1 MKSMQQQIWDKMRE
15 RPDCIALSK
24 AYWALEEQC
33 QNEKKKLKKK
43 QKPLRR
49 VQKCLMAEME
59 SIRAITVHE
68 IDAAEA
74 AS

>member
-1 MKSMQQQIWDKMRE
+1 MKSMQQQIWDKMHGRT
-15 RPDCIALSK
+15 DYTALNK

-59 SIRAITVHE
+59 SIRAIAVHE